1 MKNYVVTYPAE
12 CLLKPAIDI
21 PIKDINK
28 DTFGTI
34 ASAMLEQLER
44 KKGIGLA
51 ANQVGLPFNM
61 TVIKLRTQTYILLNP
76 RIVKHS
82 EEKMKSPEGCL
93 SLPGVSCMVPR
104 YKTVTVEYEN
114 LDAETVQVEAE
125 DLLSA
130 AVQHEIDHLQ
140 GKTLLNYLSIPKQ
153 EKAKKLMK
161 YSRRYSRR

>member
-12 CLLKPAIDI
+12 YLFKKAEDI

-44 KKGIGLA
+44 KKGVGLA

-76 RIVKHS
+76 RIIKYS
-82 EEKMKSPEGCL
+82 EQKMKSPEGCL
-93 SLPGVSCMVPR
+93 SLPGVQALVPR
-104 YKTVTVEYEN
+104 YKEITVEYEN
-114 LDAETVQVEAE
+114 LDGETVQLEAT

-130 AVQHEIDHLQ
+130 ALQHEIDHLN
-140 GKTLLNYLSIPKQ
+140 GKTLLYYLSTPKQ
-153 EKAKKLMK
+153 EKAKRLIK
-161 YSRRYSRR
+161 YSRRRR